1 MRRAA
6 RFRFPDG
13 NGALYL
19 VIEAMGRANVG
30 LPDDLLSAAEHLES
44 ASELCKKAAEAMR
57 LAAEADRK
65 PRET

>member
-1 MRRAA
+1 VSRAD
-6 RFRFPDG
+6 RFRFPEG

-30 LPDDLLSAAEHLES
+30 QPDDLLSAAGNLEA
-44 ASELCKKAAEAMR
+44 ASELCRKAAEAMR

-65 PRET
+65 LRER